1 MVEAAFQENVCRPA
15 ISIGPHD
22 FGSFSLQLRECLID
36 TETCTSPETTT
47 SANHVPRMGFL
58 DLISTDSSV
67 TAQRYLTDEELD
79 RVVKETAGDGTS
91 CGPSERKAIAS
102 VIREQHQAIIQSA
115 RSRVYDKFPGIDQP
129 GGGLYCSSST
139 PLASNQTPKTLSN
152 ERTLCKLGFERMMFV
167 LIVVLT
173 RRRYPAVRAEA
184 CWRDFDKFLQV
195 HSPRSLTPRPLSLTS
210 MSADLPPFDGYASAF
225 SLSLCPS
232 RLLLASIAPP
242 SAPSRPTFTDSVSAQ
257 CVSYGTAAGVSS
269 FTDASGAAIMGE
281 LYQARSTTSRCEQY
295 NLPGTDAAP
304 GR

>member
-1 MVEAAFQENVCRPA
+1 
-15 ISIGPHD
+15 
-22 FGSFSLQLRECLID
+22 
-36 TETCTSPETTT
+36 
-47 SANHVPRMGFL
+47 MGFL

-167 LIVVLT
+167 LIVV
-173 RRRYPAVRAEA
+173 
-184 CWRDFDKFLQV
+184 